1 MDMKEKICVSRYHE
15 NINLIATHDYTNF
28 LDVMEDPC
36 SEDSW
41 KGLVGSFT
49 SHICVHFLKYIRQIA
64 SILIH
69 I

>member
-49 SHICVHFLKYIRQIA
+49 RPYMRTFLKV
-64 SILIH
+64 H
-69 I
+69 